1 MTMSKIINFI
11 KKRWIWIL
19 AVLLLFAVIV
29 SSIEI
34 YKEEVL
40 NIDPD
45 IKYKQKSTLYFAA
58 ERFDTLNP
66 IVSQSEDVYYISK
79 LLYDSLFDFDDNM
92 NATPELVE
100 KYTVDTEKASV
111 YTFHPLY
118 WIRLLP

>member
-1 MTMSKIINFI
+1 MSKIINFI

-45 IKYKQKSTLYFAA
+45 IKYKQ
-58 ERFDTLNP
+58 
-66 IVSQSEDVYYISK
+66 
-79 LLYDSLFDFDDNM
+79 
-92 NATPELVE
+92 
-100 KYTVDTEKASV
+100 
-111 YTFHPLY
+111 
-118 WIRLLP
+118 

>member
-45 IKYKQKSTLYFAA
+45 IKYKQKSTL
-58 ERFDTLNP
+58 
-66 IVSQSEDVYYISK
+66 
-79 LLYDSLFDFDDNM
+79 
-92 NATPELVE
+92 
-100 KYTVDTEKASV
+100 
-111 YTFHPLY
+111 
-118 WIRLLP
+118 LPARSFPCCHL